1 MMHEHIKMDG
11 CRYSKVGRNEQHDI
25 FNFYVKVKIPTKK
38 SKRGKML
45 KKLMLNVHHFN
56 VFVHH
61 FYVKVKVHITIPT
74 YSKKV

>member
-1 MMHEHIKMDG
+1 MMHKHIKMDG
-11 CRYSKVGRNEQHDI
+11 WYSKVGRNEQHDI
-25 FNFYVKVKIPTKK
+25 FNFYVKVKKK
-38 SKRGKML
+38 SNRGEML